1 MRTMDIIDLAEQ
13 NKINRIFLARNK
25 LNFTGAISHLTQH
38 SCGSEPLFLEDS
50 DYLYFLGQ
58 LKDCAKKFELD
69 VFALCLMS
77 NHLHLLLRINKVNL
91 PKAMQN
97 LFQSYARYFNKKY
110 SRKGHVFCGAFRQSL
125 CLDDSYALAASIY
138 IHLNPY
144 KAGLAGAEKPYR
156 WSSLN
161 LYVDNMNKETFV
173 RYEYLL
179 RPLAADLENA
189 RSIYQRLLS
198 SMLSVEVNISRGGK
212 ADLVSFRAKL
222 LKSLRIVIGEEGDI
236 AASKGMLADKE
247 IEAYLE
253 KMEGKQRLR
262 SPQDIKAREFLI
274 KQLRANGYKIGEI
287 AAILGQSRVTI
298 SKAFNLTK

>member
-1 MRTMDIIDLAEQ
+1 MAGQ
-13 NKINRIFLARNK
+13 NKIKRIFLARNK
-25 LNFTGAISHLTQH
+25 LNFAGAVSHLTQH

-58 LKDCAKKFELD
+58 LKDRAKKFELD
-69 VFALCLMS
+69 VFSLCLMP
-77 NHLHLLLRINKVNL
+77 NHLHLLLRVNKVNL
-91 PKAMQN
+91 PKAMQS

-110 SRKGHVFCGAFRQSL
+110 ERKGHVFCGAFRQSL

-144 KAGLAGAEKPYR
+144 KAGLADADKPYR

-161 LYVDNMNKETFV
+161 LYVDSINKETFV

-179 RPLAADLENA
+179 RPLAADLEDA
-189 RSIYQRLLS
+189 RRIYQRLLS
-198 SMLSVEVNISRGGK
+198 SMLPMEVNILRGGK
-212 ADLVSFRAKL
+212 ADLAGFRAKL
-222 LKSLRIVIGEEGDI
+222 LKSLRIVTEKEGDTK
-236 AASKGMLADKE
+236 ALKGMLADKE
-247 IEAYLE
+247 IEIYLE
-253 KMEGKQRLR
+253 KMQGKERLR

-287 AAILGQSRVTI
+287 AVILGQSRITI
-298 SKAFNLTK
+298 SKAFNSTK